1 MHRTIII
8 PADVTA
14 AFAKTW
20 PCAGFPDGFAI
31 AATFDSRGDLVD
43 LEAAADGLPY
53 DTTQCD
59 GSALLALLEDHQP
72 ART

>member
-1 MHRTIII
+1 MHNTITI

-14 AFAKTW
+14 TFARTW
-20 PCAGFPDGFAI
+20 PCANFPGDFAVT
-31 AATFDSRGDLVD
+31 ATFDHRGDLVD